1 MMSAD
6 KPKLASAKTQLV
18 AVTRIA
24 DQATLIVDS
33 SDSLERAVGRN
44 LGTNTSALDVVAELP
59 SKELSLDEP
68 SSGKGRSRDFDM
80 DM

>member
-33 SDSLERAVGRN
+33 GDSLERAVGRN